1 MNINGLM
8 KDMSS
13 LINAQGKDLDLVVD
27 DAEDTNRQI
36 VAGKKEV
43 VEANEIAKRSMK
55 KYIFIVLLVII
66 IAGGITAF
74 VITSK

>member
-13 LINAQGKDLDLVVD
+13 LINEQGKDLDVVVD

-36 VAGKKEV
+36 VAGKKEI
-43 VEANEIAKRSMK
+43 VEANEINKKSMK
-55 KYIFIVLLVII
+55 KYIFIVALVCI
-66 IAGGITAF
+66 IAGGIIA
-74 VITSK
+74 VIIL

>member
-13 LINAQGKDLDLVVD
+13 LINEQGKDLDLVVD

-36 VAGKKEV
+36 VAGKKEI
-43 VEANEIAKRSMK
+43 VEANEINKKSMK
-55 KYIFIVLLVII
+55 KYIFIVALVCI
-66 IAGGITAF
+66 IAGGIIA
-74 VITSK
+74 VIIL

>member
-13 LINAQGKDLDLVVD
+13 LINEQGKDLDLVVD

-36 VAGKKEV
+36 VAGKKEI
-43 VEANEIAKRSMK
+43 VEANQINKKSMK
-55 KYIFIVLLVII
+55 KYIFIVALVCI
-66 IAGGITAF
+66 IAGGIIA
-74 VITSK
+74 VIIL